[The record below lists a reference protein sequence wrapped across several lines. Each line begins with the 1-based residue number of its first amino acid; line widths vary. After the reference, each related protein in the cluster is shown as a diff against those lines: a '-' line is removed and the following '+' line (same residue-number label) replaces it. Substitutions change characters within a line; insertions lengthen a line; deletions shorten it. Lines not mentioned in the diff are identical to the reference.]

1 MKTALIIY
9 ADGSEDLEVTAAADV
24 LTRGGVN
31 VVRATLNNDDKNTD
45 LSYLAHGTVV
55 KTDGNLSKFLDK
67 TFDVIVIPGGL
78 PGSINCAENNDL
90 ISMLKEQKKSQRLI
104 AAICAAPGF
113 VLYDKGIISDTKA
126 TCYPG
131 CEKGLNSTSAPVEVS
146 EDGKIITAKGPAFA
160 ILFGLKILELLESKN
175 LADKI
180 AKGMLVI

>member
-1 MKTALIIY
+1 
-9 ADGSEDLEVTAAADV
+9 
-24 LTRGGVN
+24 
-31 VVRATLNNDDKNTD
+31 
-45 LSYLAHGTVV
+45 
-55 KTDGNLSKFLDK
+55 
-67 TFDVIVIPGGL
+67 
-78 PGSINCAENNDL
+78 
-90 ISMLKEQKKSQRLI
+90 MLKEQKKSQRLI